1 MRSYVAKMRCFLL
14 PAVSNVAVLAA
25 APSSGGSSSGALPQQ
40 QLAFARAAN
49 VLAFD
54 ADGTGMRLLL
64 RHAHSAA
71 WSPDGSSVAFVSGRS
86 GDEEIY
92 VANARPR

>member
-1 MRSYVAKMRCFLL
+1 MRRFLL
-14 PAVSNVAVLAA
+14 PAVSTEAVLAA

-40 QLAFARAAN
+40 QLAFSRAGN
-49 VLAFD
+49 VLTVD

-64 RHAHSAA
+64 RRAYYSA
-71 WSPDGSSVAFVSGRS
+71 WSPDGSSVAFISGRS
-86 GDEEIY
+86 GDEEY